1 MTIIIISMLQMR
13 KMRLKEIGWQ
23 DFQNDEKET
32 ALQEKKILMGENY
45 KKHSFKPLETV
56 LRAFK
61 QMGKHSFKKI
71 F

>member
-1 MTIIIISMLQMR
+1 MAGLP
-13 KMRLKEIGWQ
+13 
-23 DFQNDEKET
+23 NDEKET
-32 ALQEKKILMGENY
+32 ALQEKKKILMGENY

>member
-1 MTIIIISMLQMR
+1 MDGRTSKMMR
-13 KMRLKEIGWQ
+13 KKLLSRK
-23 DFQNDEKET
+23 
-32 ALQEKKILMGENY
+32 KKILMGENY

>member
-1 MTIIIISMLQMR
+1 
-13 KMRLKEIGWQ
+13 
-23 DFQNDEKET
+23 
-32 ALQEKKILMGENY
+32 MGENY

>member
-1 MTIIIISMLQMR
+1 MLQMR

-32 ALQEKKILMGENY
+32 ALQEKKKILMGENY